1 VDGGHLV
8 GERRG
13 TRGSRDGDQIRAP
26 PVSNPLIRKLAN
38 FTELS
43 EEEVK
48 AVEDSCTDVR
58 EVGAREDVISQGDR
72 TGGVKLLLE
81 GFACRY
87 KTLEDGRRQ
96 IVAYFVPGDLCDLRV
111 FILKR
116 MDHSIGA
123 IAPSRVATLAPDN
136 VLKLMHSYPALTRA
150 LWWSTLV
157 EEAIARE
164 WIVNVGQ
171 RNALERMAHLF
182 CELLYRFRAVGLNQG
197 LSCTLPLTQVE
208 LAETLGL
215 SSVHVNRTLQELR
228 RQKLITLDSGTL
240 TIQNLQALEEV
251 SFFNADYLHQ
261 DYRGDMPKDVD
272 REGV

>member
-1 VDGGHLV
+1 MN
-8 GERRG
+8 
-13 TRGSRDGDQIRAP
+13 
-26 PVSNPLIRKLAN
+26 NPLLRKLAN
-38 FTELS
+38 FTKLS
-43 EEEVK
+43 EEESNI
-48 AVEDSCTDVR
+48 VEASTLDAR
-58 EVGAREDVISQGDR
+58 EFAAGEDVISQGDR

-87 KTLEDGRRQ
+87 KVLEDGRRQ

-123 IAPSRVATLAPDN
+123 IAPSRIATIAPDD
-136 VLKLMHSYPALTRA
+136 VLKLMHGFPALTRA

-157 EEAIARE
+157 EEAITRE

-228 RQKLITLDSGTL
+228 RQKLITLDGGTL
-240 TIQNLQALEEV
+240 TIQNLQALEEL
-251 SFFNADYLHQ
+251 SFFNPEYLHL
-261 DYRGDMPKDVD
+261 DYRPDPPRDVE

>member
-1 VDGGHLV
+1 M
-8 GERRG
+8 
-13 TRGSRDGDQIRAP
+13 T
-26 PVSNPLIRKLAN
+26 NPLLRKLAN
-38 FTELS
+38 FTKLS
-43 EEEVK
+43 EEESN
-48 AVEDSCTDVR
+48 AVNACSNDVR
-58 EVGAREDVISQGDR
+58 EFAAREDVISQGDR
-72 TGGVKLLLE
+72 TGGVKLLLA

-87 KTLEDGRRQ
+87 KVLEDGRRQ

-123 IAPSRVATLAPDN
+123 VVASKVATISPENILGLTN
-136 VLKLMHSYPALTRA
+136 NYPALTRA

-164 WIVNVGQ
+164 WLVNVGQ

-197 LSCTLPLTQVE
+197 NSCTLPLTQLE

-215 SSVHVNRTLQELR
+215 SSVHVNRTLQALR
-228 RQKLITLDSGTL
+228 RQKLITLEGGTL
-240 TIQNLQALEEV
+240 TIQDLDALKEV
-251 SFFNADYLHQ
+251 SFFNPDYLHL
-261 DYRGDMPKDVD
+261 DYGNENSRDNE
-272 REGV
+272 REAN

>member
-1 VDGGHLV
+1 MN
-8 GERRG
+8 
-13 TRGSRDGDQIRAP
+13 
-26 PVSNPLIRKLAN
+26 NPLLRKLAN
-38 FTELS
+38 FTALS
-43 EEEVK
+43 EEESS
-48 AVEDSCTDVR
+48 AVEECCKDVQ
-58 EVGAREDVISQGDR
+58 EIGARDDVIVQGDR
-72 TGGVKLLLE
+72 TGGVKLLLD

-123 IAPSRVATLAPDN
+123 IAPSRVATISPDN
-136 VLKLMHSYPALTRA
+136 VLMLMQTYPTLTRA

-171 RNALERMAHLF
+171 RNARERLAHLF
-182 CELLYRFRAVGLNQG
+182 CELLYRFRAVGLNDG

-215 SSVHVNRTLQELR
+215 STVHVNRTLQELR
-228 RQKLITLDSGTL
+228 RRKLITLNGGTL
-240 TIQNLQALEEV
+240 TIQNLRALEEL
-251 SFFNADYLHQ
+251 SLFNADYLHLERNT
-261 DYRGDMPKDVD
+261 DSL
-272 REGV
+272 

>member
-1 VDGGHLV
+1 M
-8 GERRG
+8 
-13 TRGSRDGDQIRAP
+13 
-26 PVSNPLIRKLAN
+26 SNPLLRKLAN
-38 FTELS
+38 FTDLS
-43 EEEVK
+43 EEES
-48 AVEDSCTDVR
+48 AAIADCCNDVR
-58 EVGAREDVISQGDR
+58 EVAAREDVIAQGDR

-123 IAPSRVATLAPDN
+123 IARSRVATLAPDN
-136 VLKLMHSYPALTRA
+136 VLKLMHGYPTLTRA

-171 RNALERMAHLF
+171 RNARERMAHLF

-228 RQKLITLDSGTL
+228 RRKLITLNGGTL
-240 TIQNLQALEEV
+240 SIQNLKALEEL
-251 SFFNADYLHQ
+251 SFFNPDYLHL
-261 DYRGDMPKDVD
+261 DYKVD
-272 REGV
+272 KSREIDGEGV

>member
-1 VDGGHLV
+1 MN
-8 GERRG
+8 
-13 TRGSRDGDQIRAP
+13 
-26 PVSNPLIRKLAN
+26 NPLLRKLSN
-38 FTELS
+38 FTALS
-43 EEEVK
+43 EEEST
-48 AVEDSCTDVR
+48 AVVECCMDVR

-72 TGGVKLLLE
+72 TGGVKLLLD

-123 IAPSRVATLAPDN
+123 IAPSRVATIAPEN
-136 VLKLMHSYPALTRA
+136 VLKLMHTHPALTRA

-171 RNALERMAHLF
+171 RNALERTAHLF
-182 CELLYRFRAVGLNQG
+182 CELLYRFRAVGLNRG

-228 RQKLITLDSGTL
+228 RQKLIALDDGRL
-240 TIQNLQALEEV
+240 TVQNLQALQELA
-251 SFFNADYLHQ
+251 FFNPDYLHL
-261 DYRGDMPKDVD
+261 DYGADKPRDIE

>member
-1 VDGGHLV
+1 MN
-8 GERRG
+8 
-13 TRGSRDGDQIRAP
+13 
-26 PVSNPLIRKLAN
+26 NPLLRKLSN
-38 FTELS
+38 FTALS
-43 EEEVK
+43 DAESQ
-48 AVEDSCTDVR
+48 AVVDCCRDVR
-58 EVGAREDVISQGDR
+58 EVAAHEDVISQGDR

-123 IAPSRVATLAPDN
+123 IAPSKVATISPDN
-136 VLKLMHSYPALTRA
+136 MLNLLHKYPTLTTA

-157 EEAIARE
+157 EEAITRE
-164 WIVNVGQ
+164 WIVNMGQ

-182 CELLYRFRAVGLNQG
+182 CELLYRFRAVGLNQA

-208 LAETLGL
+208 LGETLGL

-228 RQKLITLDSGTL
+228 GAGLIILRERML
-240 TIQNLQALEEV
+240 TINDLDALKGAGL
-251 SFFNADYLHQ
+251 FNPTYLP
-261 DYRGDMPKDVD
+261 YLR
-272 REGV
+272 

>member
-1 VDGGHLV
+1 M
-8 GERRG
+8 RR
-13 TRGSRDGDQIRAP
+13 TAMN
-26 PVSNPLIRKLAN
+26 NPLLRKLSN
-38 FTELS
+38 FTALS
-43 EEEVK
+43 EEESK
-48 AVEDSCTDVR
+48 AVADCCKDVR
-58 EVGAREDVISQGDR
+58 EVGAREDVIAQGDR

-123 IAPSRVATLAPDN
+123 IAPSRIATIAPDN
-136 VLKLMHSYPALTRA
+136 VLKLMHTYPTLTRA

-215 SSVHVNRTLQELR
+215 SAVHVNRTLQELR
-228 RQKLITLDSGTL
+228 RQKLITLDGGTL
-240 TIQNLQALEEV
+240 TIEDVDRLMQVTL
-251 SFFNADYLHQ
+251 FNPDYLHL
-261 DYRGDMPKDVD
+261 DYNPDKLQESE
-272 REGV
+272 REAN

>member
-1 VDGGHLV
+1 M
-8 GERRG
+8 
-13 TRGSRDGDQIRAP
+13 
-26 PVSNPLIRKLAN
+26 SNPLLRKLAN

-43 EEEVK
+43 AEEK
-48 AVEDSCTDVR
+48 SAVDECCGDVR
-58 EVGAREDVISQGDR
+58 YFAAGEDVISQGDR

-87 KTLEDGRRQ
+87 KVLEDGRRQ
-96 IVAYFVPGDLCDLRV
+96 VVAYFVPGDLCDLRV

-123 IAPSRVATLAPDN
+123 VCASKVATLSPEN
-136 VLKLMHSYPALTRA
+136 VLRLTHNYPSLTRA

-182 CELLYRFRAVGLNQG
+182 CELLYRFRAVGLNDG
-197 LSCTLPLTQVE
+197 MSCTLPLTQVE

-215 SSVHVNRTLQELR
+215 SSVHVNRTLQALR
-228 RQKLITLDSGTL
+228 KRKLITLENGTL
-240 TIQNLQALEEV
+240 TIDNLDELKEL
-251 SFFNADYLHQ
+251 SFFDPDYLHL
-261 DYRGDMPKDVD
+261 DYNQAKPQSVE
-272 REGV
+272 REGN

>member
-1 VDGGHLV
+1 LN
-8 GERRG
+8 
-13 TRGSRDGDQIRAP
+13 
-26 PVSNPLIRKLAN
+26 NPLLRKLAN
-38 FTELS
+38 FTDLS
-43 EEEVK
+43 EEECQ
-48 AVEDSCTDVR
+48 AVVDCCGDVR
-58 EVGAREDVISQGDR
+58 QVGAREDVIAQGDR
-72 TGGVKLLLE
+72 TGGVKLLLD

-123 IAPSRVATLAPDN
+123 IAPSRVATISPAD
-136 VLKLMHSYPALTRA
+136 VLRLTQTYPTLTRA

-157 EEAIARE
+157 EEAILRE

-197 LSCTLPLTQVE
+197 LSCTLPLTQIE

-215 SSVHVNRTLQELR
+215 SSVHVNRTLQALR
-228 RQKLITLDSGTL
+228 RRNLVTLNGGTL
-240 TIQNLQALEEV
+240 TIDDLEALEAL
-251 SFFNADYLHQ
+251 SFFNAEYLHL
-261 DYRGDMPKDVD
+261 DNELNKPRAVE
-272 REGV
+272 REGA

>member
-1 VDGGHLV
+1 MN
-8 GERRG
+8 
-13 TRGSRDGDQIRAP
+13 
-26 PVSNPLIRKLAN
+26 NPLLRKLAN

-43 EEEVK
+43 TEESNVIE
-48 AVEDSCTDVR
+48 ESTLDVH
-58 EVGAREDVISQGDR
+58 EFAAREDVISQGDR

-87 KTLEDGRRQ
+87 KVLEDGRRQ

-111 FILKR
+111 FILRR

-123 IAPSRVATLAPDN
+123 LVASKVATIAPEN
-136 VLKLMHSYPALTRA
+136 ILKMTSNYPTLTRA

-157 EEAIARE
+157 EEAILRE

-197 LSCTLPLTQVE
+197 LSCTLPLTQTE

-215 SSVHVNRTLQELR
+215 SSVHVNRTLQALR
-228 RQKLITLDSGTL
+228 RKKLITLNGGTL
-240 TIQNLQALEEV
+240 TIDNLPALEAL
-251 SFFNADYLHQ
+251 SFFNAEYLHL
-261 DYRGDMPKDVD
+261 DYEVIKARGVE
-272 REGV
+272 RETG

>member
-1 VDGGHLV
+1 MN
-8 GERRG
+8 
-13 TRGSRDGDQIRAP
+13 
-26 PVSNPLIRKLAN
+26 NPLLRKLNN
-38 FTELS
+38 FTKLS
-43 EEEVK
+43 EEEAN
-48 AVEDSCTDVR
+48 AVNECTTDVR
-58 EVGAREDVISQGDR
+58 EFSAREDVISQGDR

-87 KTLEDGRRQ
+87 KVLEDGRRQ

-123 IAPSRVATLAPDN
+123 VVASKVATISPEN
-136 VLKLMHSYPALTRA
+136 VLKLTHNYPTLTRA

-157 EEAIARE
+157 EEAITRE

-182 CELLYRFRAVGLNQG
+182 CELLYRFRAVDLNHG
-197 LSCTLPLTQVE
+197 NSCTLPLTQVE

-228 RQKLITLDSGTL
+228 RQKLITLNGGTL
-240 TIQNLQALEEV
+240 TIENLDALEEL
-251 SFFNADYLHQ
+251 SFFNPDYLHL
-261 DYRGDMPKDVD
+261 DYANEKARGDE
-272 REGV
+272 REAN

>member
-1 VDGGHLV
+1 MN
-8 GERRG
+8 
-13 TRGSRDGDQIRAP
+13 
-26 PVSNPLIRKLAN
+26 NPLLRKLSN
-38 FTELS
+38 FTKLTD
-43 EEEVK
+43 EECA
-48 AVEDSCTDVR
+48 AVAECTQDVHQF
-58 EVGAREDVISQGDR
+58 GAREDVISQGDR

-87 KTLEDGRRQ
+87 KVLEDGRRQ

-123 IAPSRVATLAPDN
+123 IVASKVAEIAPDD
-136 VLKLMHSYPALTRA
+136 VLKLTHNYPTLTRA

-182 CELLYRFRAVGLNQG
+182 CELLYRFRAVGLNEG
-197 LSCTLPLTQVE
+197 NSCTLPLTQVE

-228 RQKLITLDSGTL
+228 RQKLITLENSTL
-240 TIQNLQALEEV
+240 TIQDLDALKEV
-251 SFFNADYLHQ
+251 SLFNPDYLHL
-261 DYRGDMPKDVD
+261 DYSNERPSSAEK
-272 REGV
+272 EGK

>member
-1 VDGGHLV
+1 MN
-8 GERRG
+8 
-13 TRGSRDGDQIRAP
+13 
-26 PVSNPLIRKLAN
+26 NPLLRKLSN
-38 FTELS
+38 FIALS
-43 EEEVK
+43 EEESQ
-48 AVEDSCTDVR
+48 AVVDSCRDVR
-58 EVGAREDVISQGDR
+58 EVAAREDVITQGDR

-87 KTLEDGRRQ
+87 KSLEDGRRQ

-123 IAPSRVATLAPDN
+123 IAPSRVATISPDN
-136 VLKLMHSYPALTRA
+136 MLNLMHKYPALTTA

-157 EEAIARE
+157 EEAITRE
-164 WIVNVGQ
+164 WIVNMGQ

-215 SSVHVNRTLQELR
+215 SSVHVNRTLQQLR
-228 RQKLITLDSGTL
+228 RQKLITLNGGTL
-240 TIQNLQALEEV
+240 TIQDLRALEEL
-251 SFFNADYLHQ
+251 SFFNPDYLHL
-261 DYRGDMPKDVD
+261 DYAAGTARDAAREDM
-272 REGV
+272 

>member
-1 VDGGHLV
+1 MN
-8 GERRG
+8 
-13 TRGSRDGDQIRAP
+13 
-26 PVSNPLIRKLAN
+26 NPLLRKLAN

-43 EEEVK
+43 AEEK
-48 AVEDSCTDVR
+48 IAVEECCTDVR
-58 EVGAREDVISQGDR
+58 YFAAGEDVISQGDR

-87 KTLEDGRRQ
+87 KVLEDGRRQ
-96 IVAYFVPGDLCDLRV
+96 VVAYFVPGDLCDLRV

-123 IAPSRVATLAPDN
+123 VCASKVATLSPDN
-136 VLKLMHSYPALTRA
+136 VLRLTHTYPSLTRA

-171 RNALERMAHLF
+171 RNALKRMAHLF
-182 CELLYRFRAVGLNQG
+182 CELLYRFRAVGLNDG
-197 LSCTLPLTQVE
+197 MSCTLPLTQVE

-215 SSVHVNRTLQELR
+215 SSVHVNRTLQALR
-228 RQKLITLDSGTL
+228 KRKLITLENGTL
-240 TIQNLQALEEV
+240 TIDNLEELKEL
-251 SFFNADYLHQ
+251 SFFNPDYLHL
-261 DYRGDMPKDVD
+261 DYSHERPHSVE
-272 REGV
+272 REGN

>member
-1 VDGGHLV
+1 M
-8 GERRG
+8 
-13 TRGSRDGDQIRAP
+13 
-26 PVSNPLIRKLAN
+26 SNPLLRKLGN
-38 FTELS
+38 FTALS
-43 EEEVK
+43 EEESQ
-48 AVEDSCTDVR
+48 AVIECCKDVR
-58 EVGAREDVISQGDR
+58 AVGAREDVISQGDR
-72 TGGVKLLLE
+72 TGGVKLLLG

-123 IAPSRVATLAPDN
+123 IAPSRIATIAPEN
-136 VLKLMHSYPALTRA
+136 VLNLLHTYPTLTTA

-171 RNALERMAHLF
+171 RNALERTAHLF

-197 LSCTLPLTQVE
+197 NSCTLPLTQVE

-215 SSVHVNRTLQELR
+215 SSVHVNRTLQALR
-228 RQKLITLDSGTL
+228 RQKLITLEGGTL
-240 TIQNLQALEEV
+240 TIQDLDALKEV
-251 SFFNADYLHQ
+251 SFFNPDYLHL
-261 DYRGDMPKDVD
+261 DYSNDQR
-272 REGV
+272 

>member
-1 VDGGHLV
+1 MN
-8 GERRG
+8 
-13 TRGSRDGDQIRAP
+13 
-26 PVSNPLIRKLAN
+26 NPLLRKLAN

-43 EEEVK
+43 AEESS
-48 AVEDSCTDVR
+48 AVEASTQDVR
-58 EVGAREDVISQGDR
+58 EFAAREDVISQGDR

-87 KTLEDGRRQ
+87 KVLEDGRRQ

-123 IAPSRVATLAPDN
+123 VVASRVATISPDN
-136 VLKLMHSYPALTRA
+136 ILKLTHTYSTLTRA

-197 LSCTLPLTQVE
+197 NSCTLPLTQVE

-228 RQKLITLDSGTL
+228 RQKLITLEGGTL
-240 TIQNLQALEEV
+240 TIQDLAALEEI
-251 SFFNADYLHQ
+251 SFFNPDYLHL
-261 DYRGDMPKDVD
+261 DHSNEKPRGDE
-272 REGV
+272 REGT

>member
-1 VDGGHLV
+1 MN
-8 GERRG
+8 
-13 TRGSRDGDQIRAP
+13 
-26 PVSNPLIRKLAN
+26 NPLLRKLCN

-43 EEEVK
+43 EEECR
-48 AVEDSCTDVR
+48 AVVDCCKDVR
-58 EVGAREDVISQGDR
+58 TVGAREDVISQGDR
-72 TGGVKLLLE
+72 TGGVKLLLD

-123 IAPSRVATLAPDN
+123 IAPSRVATIAPEN
-136 VLKLMHSYPALTRA
+136 VLRLMHTYPALTRA

-164 WIVNVGQ
+164 WILNVGQ
-171 RNALERMAHLF
+171 RNALERTAHLF

-215 SSVHVNRTLQELR
+215 SPVHVNRTLQELR
-228 RQKLITLDSGTL
+228 RQKLITLDDGTL
-240 TIQNLQALEEV
+240 TIQNLQALEEL
-251 SFFNADYLHQ
+251 SFFNAEYLHQ
-261 DYRGDMPKDVD
+261 DYRADKPGDVE

>member
-1 VDGGHLV
+1 MQMD
-8 GERRG
+8 
-13 TRGSRDGDQIRAP
+13 
-26 PVSNPLIRKLAN
+26 NPLLRKLLN
-38 FTELS
+38 FTQLS
-43 EEEVK
+43 DDECN
-48 AVEDSCTDVR
+48 AVNQCCNDVR
-58 EVGAREDVISQGDR
+58 EFAAREDVISQGDR

-87 KTLEDGRRQ
+87 KVLEDGRRQ

-123 IAPSRVATLAPDN
+123 VIASKVATISPEN
-136 VLKLMHSYPALTRA
+136 VLKLTNTYPNLTRA

-171 RNALERMAHLF
+171 RSALERMAHLF
-182 CELLYRFRAVGLNQG
+182 CELLYRFRAVDLNHG
-197 LSCTLPLTQVE
+197 NSCTLPLTQVE

-228 RQKLITLDSGTL
+228 RQKLITLEGGTL
-240 TIQNLQALEEV
+240 TIQDLEALEQV
-251 SFFNADYLHQ
+251 SFFNPDYLHL
-261 DYRGDMPKDVD
+261 DYS
-272 REGV
+272 REKVRPDEREAN

>member
-1 VDGGHLV
+1 M
-8 GERRG
+8 
-13 TRGSRDGDQIRAP
+13 
-26 PVSNPLIRKLAN
+26 SNPLLRKLAN

-43 EEEVK
+43 AEEK
-48 AVEDSCTDVR
+48 SAVDACCGDVR
-58 EVGAREDVISQGDR
+58 YFAAGEDVISQGDR

-87 KTLEDGRRQ
+87 KVLEDGRRQ
-96 IVAYFVPGDLCDLRV
+96 VVAYFVPGDLCDLRV

-123 IAPSRVATLAPDN
+123 VCASKVATISPEN
-136 VLKLMHSYPALTRA
+136 VLRLTHNYPSLTRA

-182 CELLYRFRAVGLNQG
+182 CELLYRFRAVGLNDG
-197 LSCTLPLTQVE
+197 MSCTLPLTQVE

-215 SSVHVNRTLQELR
+215 SSVHVNRTLQALR
-228 RQKLITLDSGTL
+228 KRKLITLENGTL
-240 TIQNLQALEEV
+240 TIDNLDELKEL
-251 SFFNADYLHQ
+251 SFFDPDYLHLDYNQ
-261 DYRGDMPKDVD
+261 DKPQSVE
-272 REGV
+272 REGS

>member
-1 VDGGHLV
+1 MN
-8 GERRG
+8 
-13 TRGSRDGDQIRAP
+13 
-26 PVSNPLIRKLAN
+26 NPLLRKLSN
-38 FTELS
+38 FTALS
-43 EEEVK
+43 EEEST
-48 AVEDSCTDVR
+48 AVVECCMDVR
-58 EVGAREDVISQGDR
+58 DVGAREDVISQGDR
-72 TGGVKLLLE
+72 TGGVKLLLD

-123 IAPSRVATLAPDN
+123 IAPSQVATIAPDN
-136 VLKLMHSYPALTRA
+136 VLKLMHNYPTLTRA

-171 RNALERMAHLF
+171 RNALERTAHLF

-215 SSVHVNRTLQELR
+215 SAVHVNRTLQELR
-228 RQKLITLDSGTL
+228 RQKLITLDDGRL
-240 TIQNLQALEEV
+240 TIQNLPILEEL
-251 SFFNADYLHQ
+251 SLFNADYLHLEHGP
-261 DYRGDMPKDVD
+261 DKPRDVE

>member
-1 VDGGHLV
+1 M
-8 GERRG
+8 
-13 TRGSRDGDQIRAP
+13 I
-26 PVSNPLIRKLAN
+26 NPLLRKLSN
-38 FTELS
+38 FTQLS
-43 EEEVK
+43 DEECKVVNESTL
-48 AVEDSCTDVR
+48 EVR
-58 EVGAREDVISQGDR
+58 EFAAREDVISQGDR

-123 IAPSRVATLAPDN
+123 IAPSKIATIAPDS
-136 VLKLMHSYPALTRA
+136 VLKLTSSYPTLTRA

-164 WIVNVGQ
+164 WLVNVGQ
-171 RNALERMAHLF
+171 RDALERTAHLF

-197 LSCTLPLTQVE
+197 NSCTLPLTQVE

-228 RQKLITLDSGTL
+228 RRNLITLEGGTL
-240 TIQNLQALEEV
+240 TIQDLDELKEL
-251 SFFNADYLHQ
+251 SFFNPDYLHL
-261 DYRGDMPKDVD
+261 DYGNDKPRGEE
-272 REGV
+272 REGN

>member
-1 VDGGHLV
+1 M
-8 GERRG
+8 
-13 TRGSRDGDQIRAP
+13 
-26 PVSNPLIRKLAN
+26 SNPLLRKLAN

-43 EEEVK
+43 AEEK
-48 AVEDSCTDVR
+48 SAVDQCCGDVR
-58 EVGAREDVISQGDR
+58 YFAAGEDVISQGDR

-87 KTLEDGRRQ
+87 KVLEDGRRQ
-96 IVAYFVPGDLCDLRV
+96 VVAYFVPGDLCDLRV

-123 IAPSRVATLAPDN
+123 VCASKVATLSPEN
-136 VLKLMHSYPALTRA
+136 VLRLTHNYPSLTRA

-182 CELLYRFRAVGLNQG
+182 CELLYRFRAVGLNDG
-197 LSCTLPLTQVE
+197 MSCTLPLTQVE

-215 SSVHVNRTLQELR
+215 SSVHVNRTLQALR
-228 RQKLITLDSGTL
+228 KRKLITLENGTL
-240 TIQNLQALEEV
+240 TIDNLDELKEL
-251 SFFNADYLHQ
+251 SFFDPDYLHLDYNQ
-261 DYRGDMPKDVD
+261 DKPQTVE
-272 REGV
+272 REGS

>member
-1 VDGGHLV
+1 MD
-8 GERRG
+8 
-13 TRGSRDGDQIRAP
+13 
-26 PVSNPLIRKLAN
+26 NPLLRKLAN
-38 FTELS
+38 FTALS
-43 EEEVK
+43 AEESS
-48 AVEDSCTDVR
+48 AVVECCKDVR
-58 EVGAREDVISQGDR
+58 EVGAREDVIAQGDR

-123 IAPSRVATLAPDN
+123 IAPCKVATIAPES
-136 VLKLMHSYPALTRA
+136 VLRLMHSYPALTRA

-208 LAETLGL
+208 LAESLGL

-240 TIQNLQALEEV
+240 TIQNLQALEEL
-251 SFFNADYLHQ
+251 SFFNADYLHL
-261 DYRGDMPKDVD
+261 DYAAESPRDVE

>member
-1 VDGGHLV
+1 LGDQAV
-8 GERRG
+8 
-13 TRGSRDGDQIRAP
+13 TRGA
-26 PVSNPLIRKLAN
+26 VLNNPLLRKLAN

-43 EEEVK
+43 EEESQ
-48 AVEDSCTDVR
+48 AVADCCGDIR
-58 EVGAREDVISQGDR
+58 EVGAREDVITQGDR
-72 TGGVKLLLE
+72 TGGVKLLLD

-123 IAPSRVATLAPDN
+123 IAPSKVATISPEN
-136 VLKLMHSYPALTRA
+136 VLKLTHTYPTLTRA

-157 EEAIARE
+157 EEAILRE

-182 CELLYRFRAVGLNQG
+182 CELLYRFRAVDLNQG
-197 LSCTLPLTQVE
+197 LSCILPLTQIE

-215 SSVHVNRTLQELR
+215 SSVHVNRTLQTLR
-228 RQKLITLDSGTL
+228 RKKLITLNGGTL
-240 TIQNLQALEEV
+240 TIENLPALEEL
-251 SFFNADYLHQ
+251 SFFNVEYLHL
-261 DYRGDMPKDVD
+261 DYDANKPRGAE
-272 REGV
+272 REVG

>member
-1 VDGGHLV
+1 M
-8 GERRG
+8 
-13 TRGSRDGDQIRAP
+13 T
-26 PVSNPLIRKLAN
+26 NPLLRKLSN
-38 FTELS
+38 FTTLS
-43 EEEVK
+43 DEEAR
-48 AVEDSCTDVR
+48 AVDECCQDIR
-58 EVGAREDVISQGDR
+58 EVAAREDVISQGDR

-87 KTLEDGRRQ
+87 KVLEDGRRQ

-123 IAPSRVATLAPDN
+123 LVASKIATISPEN
-136 VLKLMHSYPALTRA
+136 VLKLTHSYPTLTRA

-197 LSCTLPLTQVE
+197 MSCTLPLTQVE

-228 RQKLITLDSGTL
+228 RKKLITLENGTL
-240 TIQNLQALEEV
+240 TIQDLDALKEI
-251 SFFNADYLHQ
+251 SFFNPDYLHL
-261 DYRGDMPKDVD
+261 DYSSDKPRAVE
-272 REGV
+272 REGN